1 MVVDFGEDTLEVG
14 GLTLTGVTRGGI
26 ATSLRA
32 PELGLL
38 FDVGVPMD
46 GQLRHGRILV
56 SHGHQDHLGGLPY
69 LLSQRHLARQAPADV
84 HVPAEIVD
92 PLTRIF
98 DAWAE
103 IEDFRMDLRL
113 HATQPGD
120 VVPVRK
126 GLEAVALRSVHR
138 VPSLAWVVRRITH
151 RLRPEHAERSGE
163 EIQALR
169 RDGVEVTE
177 PHVEP
182 LLCVTGDTQIELFD
196 REPLVRECKVLV
208 HEVTSWDDRRDVEH
222 TRAWGHTHVDE
233 ILERVEQFEGE
244 ALVLVHRSARH
255 SRAQAEEVVATRFPA
270 SVRDK
275 VHVFGR

>member
-1 MVVDFGEDTLEVG
+1 MDFGEDTLKVG

-26 ATSLRA
+26 ATSLRV

-38 FDVGVPMD
+38 FDVGVPMT

-69 LLSQRHLARQAPADV
+69 LLSQRHLAQQKPADV

-103 IEDFRMDLRL
+103 IEDFKMELQL
-113 HATQPGD
+113 HGTQPGD
-120 VVPVRK
+120 VVPIRK

-138 VPSLAWVVRRITH
+138 VPSLAWAVRRVTR
-151 RLRPEHAERSGE
+151 RLKPEFSDLEPA
-163 EIQALR
+163 EIQAKR
-169 RDGVEVTE
+169 RAGADITE
-177 PHVEP
+177 EHVEP
-182 LLCVTGDTQIELFD
+182 VLCVTGDTKIELFD
-196 REPLVRECKVLV
+196 REPLVRKAKVLV

-222 TRAWGHTHVDE
+222 TRLWGHTHVDE

-255 SRAQAEEVVATRFPA
+255 SRAQAEQVVADRFPA